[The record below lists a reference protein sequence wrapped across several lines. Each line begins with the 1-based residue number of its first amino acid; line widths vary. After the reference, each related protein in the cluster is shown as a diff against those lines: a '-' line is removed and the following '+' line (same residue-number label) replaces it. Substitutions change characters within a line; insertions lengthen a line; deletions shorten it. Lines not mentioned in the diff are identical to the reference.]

1 MKGEQMNPA
10 CVALGK
16 QTKCVNIVGLSA
28 ADEIR
33 VAVGHGD
40 IDTNLSFWLAS

>member
-1 MKGEQMNPA
+1 
-10 CVALGK
+10 
-16 QTKCVNIVGLSA
+16 LSA